1 MTSDEGK
8 CATPNGV
15 VLRIEGGRMVVGVER
30 SEACGSCSARRAC
43 GAFGSAVHEV
53 VVPMPNCSVCV
64 GDRVTLGVS
73 EREGRMAM
81 LVAYVVPFVIVLL
94 GLLILLALGVNEG
107 IAGLVSIGLMVPYYV
122 VLYLLRGRLE
132 TKISVKSV
140 QKEE

>member
-1 MTSDEGK
+1 
-8 CATPNGV
+8 
-15 VLRIEGGRMVVGVER
+15 
-30 SEACGSCSARRAC
+30 
-43 GAFGSAVHEV
+43 
-53 VVPMPNCSVCV
+53 
-64 GDRVTLGVS
+64 
-73 EREGRMAM
+73 MAM

-132 TKISVKSV
+132 TKVSVKSV

>member
-1 MTSDEGK
+1 
-8 CATPNGV
+8 
-15 VLRIEGGRMVVGVER
+15 MVVGVER

-81 LVAYVVPFVIVLL
+81 LVAYGVPFAIVLL